1 MVEPLTVVAL
11 AFSTLKAVANSEPG
25 KKFVEGVIGKVAE
38 NFTEGSLKK
47 AGELRQAIVDKLR
60 GNSEAVQA
68 LKDVKETGSETALRD
83 VADYL
88 NVAMRK
94 DETFARQV
102 QQLTQEIHQTLV
114 RFDDVNGRNVQ
125 QILGGTGQQ
134 FNNEKIDAPV
144 QQGTITNHNYY
155 GTPPQD

>member
-11 AFSTLKAVANSEPG
+11 AFSTVKAVANSEPG

-47 AGELRQAIVDKLR
+47 VGELRQAIVDKLR

-102 QQLTQEIHQTLV
+102 LQLTQEIQQE
-114 RFDDVNGRNVQ
+114 VNINQMQGGEVWNVVGNAQ
-125 QILGGTGQQ
+125 KNVFSDNKAPIVKDNTGTV
-134 FNNEKIDAPV
+134 NI
-144 QQGTITNHNYY
+144 NY
-155 GTPPQD
+155 GPPLKD